1 MSLLWATTAAQEGR
15 TVFMSPDYKIYWET
29 PRDRMRERCFDF
41 QAFLINLAQVKLQTG
56 SAENPS
62 GAEQIQCFVTQLLY
76 HAVFSGQFNVPQNK
90 LCINTPAA
98 EREILISQ
106 VGVSLVLGRRGGKQ
120 GVWL

>member
-1 MSLLWATTAAQEGR
+1 
-15 TVFMSPDYKIYWET
+15 MSPDYKLYWET
-29 PRDRMRERCFDF
+29 PCDRMRERCFDF

-76 HAVFSGQFNVPQNK
+76 RAVFCGQFNVPQNK

-98 EREILISQ
+98 ERQILISQ
-106 VGVSLVLGRRGGKQ
+106 VGVSLVLGRRRGKQ